1 MSSNVIK
8 KYFGTDGIRGEVG
21 IYPITPE
28 FVMKLGWAAG
38 KVFAQQG
45 KSKILIGK
53 DTRISGYMFESAL
66 EAGLSAAGVNSGMLG
81 PMPTPGIAYLTR
93 TFHADAGIVISASHN
108 PFQDNGIKF
117 FSADG
122 TKLDDEIELEIEK
135 YLDLPMTTVPSDQL
149 GKAFRINDAAGR
161 YVEFCKSTARRL
173 KLKGKRI
180 VLDCAHGATY
190 QIAPAVFEEMGAE
203 IIAIGTS
210 PDGLNINKNIGSTS
224 PQQLQH
230 KVVETRADLG
240 IGFDGDGDR
249 VVMVDEKGEVVDGD
263 ELLYIMAIHARNRK
277 RLGGG
282 VVGTLMSNLGLELA
296 LKKENIEFVRANVGD
311 RYVMQQ
317 LKEHNWRFGGES
329 SGHLLCL
336 DSTSTGD
343 GVVSALQIMMALQD
357 SGKKLHELKSGM
369 IKCPQTMIN
378 VRRNKEIDVSKDEVI
393 QAAAAKVELEL
404 AGRGRV
410 LLRPS
415 GTEPV
420 VRVMVEGEEGA
431 LVAQKAQYLAKIVEQ
446 ILS

>member
-1 MSSNVIK
+1 MGR
-8 KYFGTDGIRGEVG
+8 KYFGTDGIRGAVG
-21 IYPITPE
+21 TYPITPE

-66 EAGLSAAGVNSGMLG
+66 EAGLTAAGVDSGLLG

-108 PFQDNGIKF
+108 PYHDNGIKF
-117 FSADG
+117 FSAGG
-122 TKLDDEIELEIEK
+122 TKLDDEIELEIER
-135 YLDLPMTTVPSDQL
+135 YLDEPMTTVSSDNL

-161 YVEFCKSTARRL
+161 YIEFCKSTVRRL

-190 QIAPAVFEEMGAE
+190 QIAPAVFKEMGAE
-203 IIAIGTS
+203 IITIGAS
-210 PDGLNINKNIGSTS
+210 PDGLNINKDIGSTS
-224 PQQLQH
+224 PKQLQQ

-249 VVMVDEKGEVVDGD
+249 VVMVDEKGEIVDGD
-263 ELLYIMAIHARNRK
+263 ELLFIMAMHARSRK

-296 LKKENIEFVRANVGD
+296 LKKEKVDFVRANVGD

-317 LKEHNWRFGGES
+317 LKEHSWRFGGES

-343 GVVSALQIMMALQD
+343 GVVAALQVMMALQD
-357 SGKKLHELKSGM
+357 SGKTLHELKSGM
-369 IKCPQTMIN
+369 TKCPQTMIN
-378 VRRNKEIDVSKDEVI
+378 VRRNKNVDVTKDKTI
-393 QAAAAKVELEL
+393 LAAAAAVEDEL
-404 AGRGRV
+404 DGRGRV

-420 VRVMVEGEEGA
+420 VRVMVEGENGD
-431 LVAQKAQYLAKIVEQ
+431 LVAMKAKQLAEIVEK
-446 ILS
+446 IIS

>member
-1 MSSNVIK
+1 MSTSVSK

-38 KVFAQQG
+38 KVFASQG
-45 KSKILIGK
+45 KSKIIIGK

-66 EAGLSAAGVNSGMLG
+66 EAGLAAAGVDSVMLG

-93 TFHADAGIVISASHN
+93 TFHAEAGIVISASHN

-122 TKLDDEIELEIEK
+122 TKLDDAIELEIEQ
-135 YLDLPMTTVPSDQL
+135 YLDLPMTTVSSDQL
-149 GKAFRINDAAGR
+149 GKAFRVNDAAGR
-161 YVEFCKSTARRL
+161 YIEFCKSTVRRL

-190 QIAPAVFEEMGAE
+190 QIAPAVFEELGAE
-203 IIAIGTS
+203 VIAIGVA
-210 PDGLNINKNIGSTS
+210 PNGLNINKDVGSTS
-224 PQQLQH
+224 PKQLQQ
-230 KVVETRADLG
+230 KVIEIRADLG

-249 VVMVDEKGEVVDGD
+249 VIMVDEKGEIVDGD
-263 ELLYIMAIHARNRK
+263 ELLYIMAMHARSRK

-282 VVGTLMSNLGLELA
+282 IVGTLMSNLGLELA
-296 LKKENIEFVRANVGD
+296 LKKEKIDFVRANVGD

-317 LKEHNWRFGGES
+317 LKAHNWRFGGES

-343 GVVSALQIMMALQD
+343 GVVSALQIMMAVQD
-357 SGKKLHELKSGM
+357 SGKSLHQLKSGM
-369 IKCPQTMIN
+369 TKCPQTMIN
-378 VRRNKEIDVSKDEVI
+378 VRRNKDIDVAKDKII
-393 QAAAAKVELEL
+393 QDAAAEVEAEL
-404 AGRGRV
+404 AGKGRV

-420 VRVMVEGEEGA
+420 VRVMVEGENGA
-431 LVAQKAQYLAKIVEQ
+431 LVAEKAQQLAEIVGKI
-446 ILS
+446 IS